1 MNTIQEQYIFDRREY
16 LLKLKEKQIYDRIE
30 RIQDQTEKMAQEK
43 IRDKQRIENDKGRY
57 IDIRA

>member
-16 LLKLKEKQIYDRIE
+16 LIKLKEKQRVDRVE
-30 RIQDQTEKMAQEK
+30 RLEDQTEKMALER

-57 IDIRA
+57 VDIHA

>member
-30 RIQDQTEKMAQEK
+30 RIQDQTEKMAEERV
-43 IRDKQRIENDKGRY
+43 RDKQRIENDKGRY
-57 IDIRA
+57 VDIKA

>member
-1 MNTIQEQYIFDRREY
+1 MNTIQDQYIFDRREY

-30 RIQDQTEKMAQEK
+30 RIQDQTEKMAQER

-57 IDIRA
+57 VDIHA